1 MRINRIAF
9 TIVLTIAGC
18 AASSAQNALP
28 VTRIGIGDPVPDFPL
43 MNLVNYS
50 KSEARISDFKGKW
63 LILDYWFTGCGPCIA
78 SWPKLMQLQKKY
90 GDKIQI
96 MSVNHMQTREVVE
109 PFITKRNKGSQEP
122 YLIPSVT
129 GDTILY
135 KILPPSGYPTIVWID
150 PDGKYRAITRGEDLS
165 EASIEKVLNKQD
177 IKSLAVNTSLVNPKT
192 PLFLAGNGG
201 SGEQMR
207 WYSTVSG
214 YSEKL
219 IKNYVVMSADSSGYV
234 MALMNKTLFDLVMY
248 AYCDGPYPELAGL
261 IGDYTRLPRTRIE
274 LRVKNPGRLRPLYT
288 YQLISYELRT
298 LEQLKKIMRGDLQ
311 KYFDLEFKWEKVKKQ
326 CLVLTARDTT
336 LLSDNKLKGK
346 PSYNFK
352 KEDDTFYIQDVP
364 VSNLFSFLLEHTGG
378 YYKSDS
384 YPLVDETG
392 FKGGMDLIFEGVTGE
407 DYRKFMADYQK
418 LDAALAKY
426 KMHFR
431 VEEREVDV
439 LVVTDAPTS
448 GY

>member
-1 MRINRIAF
+1 MNISRIAF
-9 TIVLTIAGC
+9 TIFLTMAVC
-18 AASSAQNALP
+18 AASSAQSALP
-28 VTRIGIGDPVPDFPL
+28 ITRIGIGDPVPNFPL

-90 GDKIQI
+90 GDQIQI
-96 MSVNHMQTREVVE
+96 MSVNHMQTRDVVE
-109 PFITKRNKGSQEP
+109 PFIAKRNKGRQEP
-122 YLIPSVT
+122 FLIPSVT

-150 PDGKYRAITRGEDLS
+150 PDGKYRATTRGEDLS

-192 PLFLAGNGG
+192 PLFLDGNGG

-214 YSEKL
+214 PSEKL
-219 IKNYVVMSADSSGYV
+219 NKYYVVMSADSSGYV
-234 MALMNKTLFDLVMY
+234 MALMNKTLLDLVRY
-248 AYCDGPYPELAGL
+248 AYCDGPHPGWL
-261 IGDYTRLPRTRIE
+261 IGDRTRFPLTRIDV
-274 LRVKNPGRLRPLYT
+274 RVKNPGRLRPLYT
-288 YQLISYELRT
+288 YQLISYEPRSM
-298 LEQLKKIMRGDLQ
+298 EQLKKIMRSDLQ
-311 KYFDLEFKWEKVKKQ
+311 KYFDLEFKWEKVKKP
-326 CLVLTARDTT
+326 CLVLTASDTT
-336 LLSDNKLKGK
+336 LLSDNKLVGI
-346 PSYNFK
+346 PNYAFK
-352 KEDDTFYIQDVP
+352 KEDDTFFIQDVP
-364 VSNLFSFLLEHTGG
+364 VNNLFGFMLEYTNG
-378 YYKSDS
+378 YYKSDG

-392 FKGGMDLIFEGVTGE
+392 FKGGMDLIFEGVTGD
-407 DYRKFMADYQK
+407 DYKEFMADYKK

-426 KMHFR
+426 KMHFK
-431 VEEREVDV
+431 VEEREVSV
-439 LVVTDAPTS
+439 LVISDAPTP